1 MGVSQPCRYCILL
14 CVFLIFLVFFICNA
28 QVLSTVADQHVL
40 DVPPGDDN
48 TPARASPPVAAPTL
62 NIVPPFGKPL
72 SNQGQQSPLGYRQQQ
87 ELNQPRSGLTQPLSS
102 PNQPLSGTSVPFS
115 ALNQPFGASDSQ
127 NLLRNLPFA
136 SEVSVASKREIR
148 LRLLRSIRDC
158 DVLGGQDNQRTI
170 GGVCYDGTQGE
181 NAKVGEKGRLV
192 FSVHGMTEKKE
203 NGIWEKDNTFPG
215 RRCRFCCKI
224 YCQTPPAVCST
235 SEERCTRKQSSK

>member
-1 MGVSQPCRYCILL
+1 MHVCIEFITMGVSQPCRYCILL
-14 CVFLIFLVFFICNA
+14 CVFLIFLVSFICNA

-62 NIVPPFGKPL
+62 NNVPPFGKPL
-72 SNQGQQSPLGYRQQQ
+72 SNQGQQSPLGYRQRQ

-136 SEVSVASKREIR
+136 SEVSAVRT
-148 LRLLRSIRDC
+148 SILGV
-158 DVLGGQDNQRTI
+158 VLFPLVTLMATI
-170 GGVCYDGTQGE
+170 
-181 NAKVGEKGRLV
+181 
-192 FSVHGMTEKKE
+192 
-203 NGIWEKDNTFPG
+203 
-215 RRCRFCCKI
+215 
-224 YCQTPPAVCST
+224 
-235 SEERCTRKQSSK
+235 